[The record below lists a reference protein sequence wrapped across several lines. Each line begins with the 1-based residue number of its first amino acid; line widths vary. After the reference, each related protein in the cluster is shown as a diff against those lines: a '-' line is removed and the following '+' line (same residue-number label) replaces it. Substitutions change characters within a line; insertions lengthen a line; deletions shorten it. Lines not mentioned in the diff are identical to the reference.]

1 MVRKRTSEH
10 PRNHVS
16 QGLWSLLSGI
26 LKLTFC
32 CLFVISGA
40 IKAQDLQIVEVDSS
54 QYPNIRLSVVF
65 KGNTRFEEDKFNI
78 RQDNKK
84 IIYNIRESAVGNSDN
99 QGRGVFFLVEASGN
113 TAGKGVVDLREG
125 LAASLDNLNPEDML
139 NVGWFGSFEADSTGL
154 NYLSGKF
161 TSEHALIR
169 KSLYKIYAKE
179 DSLGRADLYNSILES
194 LNYISRQEN
203 LPERKLFIV
212 LSSSVNKSNLPT
224 TSAEC
229 IHLAKDLNIPIFSAT
244 YISSDSAVVSS
255 AMTRLSVRSGGK
267 NTQVRNQINIIN
279 AISDFFQAP
288 LPVAIRESKYDISFT
303 VSPELNPSKAK
314 LDISYNGNRQILIV
328 QDPAAGQLIPED
340 FKPYLWY
347 SIGILGV
354 LVVVMIVYN
363 AFSKKRSINKDD
375 KGGEQES
382 STEGESR
389 ETEKPL
395 EQKPTPV
402 AEPKPIT
409 AGSKHPVLLLNR
421 DGRTET
427 FHLTGEVITLG
438 RHETNDIT
446 LPEVTVTG
454 KHAVIKMNGDGITI
468 EDLGST
474 NGTFVNGERI
484 RSRRLNPGDIVSL
497 GKVQLTLKE

>member
-1 MVRKRTSEH
+1 MVRNRTSEYLRKRISRGV
-10 PRNHVS
+10 P
-16 QGLWSLLSGI
+16 
-26 LKLTFC
+26 TFTAGF
-32 CLFVISGA
+32 LRLVISFILVFSGT

-65 KGNTRFEEDKFNI
+65 KGNTRFEEDKFSI

-84 IIYNIRESAVGNSDN
+84 IIYNIRESAAGNAEN
-99 QGRGVFFLVEASGN
+99 QGRAVFFLVEASGN

-161 TSEHALIR
+161 TAEHALIR

-212 LSSSVNKSNLPT
+212 LSSSVNNSNMPT

-229 IHLAKDLNIPIFSAT
+229 IHLAKDLNIPLFSAT
-244 YISSDSAVVSS
+244 YISNDSAVVSS
-255 AMTRLSVRSGGK
+255 AMTRLSARTGGK

-279 AISDFFQAP
+279 AISDFFTAP

-363 AFSKKRSINKDD
+363 AFSKKRSNNKDE
-375 KGGEQES
+375 KEEEQES
-382 STEGESR
+382 SAAGENR
-389 ETEKPL
+389 ETETPVETKPA
-395 EQKPTPV
+395 TV
-402 AEPKPIT
+402 AEPKPLAT
-409 AGSKHPVLLLNR
+409 SSKHPVLLLNR

-427 FHLTGEVITLG
+427 FHLRGDVITLG

-454 KHAVIKMNGDGITI
+454 KHAVIKINGNGITI